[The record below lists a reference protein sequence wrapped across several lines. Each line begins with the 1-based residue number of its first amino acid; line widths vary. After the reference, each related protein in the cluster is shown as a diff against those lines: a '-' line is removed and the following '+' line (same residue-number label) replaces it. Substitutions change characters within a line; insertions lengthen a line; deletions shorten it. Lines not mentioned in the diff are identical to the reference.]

1 MRRVQLI
8 RREIRESVPPAAVEL
23 LLSGADHVIEGGTE
37 LDRDPSAELRPGRSS
52 GGAGAG
58 RVYASLMTTIDLMAS
73 AKAFREPPDAAT
85 AQRVAELMA
94 DTDIVRQK
102 LIARVRPHLA
112 ELAQTDPQSLEI
124 SLDFEIRV
132 EGHHIFIDSDAVG
145 VSSRSG

>member
-23 LLSGADHVIEGGTE
+23 LLSGADHVIEGG
-37 LDRDPSAELRPGRSS
+37 AELERDSRADGPSGPSS
-52 GGAGAG
+52 AQAGAG
-58 RVYASLMTTIDLMAS
+58 RVYASLMTSIDLS
-73 AKAFREPPDAAT
+73 ACAEAFREPPDAAT

-94 DTDIVRQK
+94 DAEVVRQK
-102 LIARVRPHLA
+102 LSARVRPHLA
-112 ELAQTDPQSLEI
+112 ELAQTDPDSLEI

-145 VSSRSG
+145 VVRPRA